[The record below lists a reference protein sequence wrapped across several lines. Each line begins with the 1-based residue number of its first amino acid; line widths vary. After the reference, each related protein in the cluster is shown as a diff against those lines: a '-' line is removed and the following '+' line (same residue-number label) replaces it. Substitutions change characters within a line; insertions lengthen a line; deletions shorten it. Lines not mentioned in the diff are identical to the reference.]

1 MADNMS
7 ANIVIKSLISGVVNN
22 ASKLSGLKN
31 CAPFVSAM
39 ISHNLLLSGAAFGGP
54 FLIANVSIN
63 LAKYDDPID
72 YLMFENSVRMRTEA
86 DIYIKTEGSV

>member
-7 ANIVIKSLISGVVNN
+7 ANIIIKSLISGVVNN
-22 ASKLSGLKN
+22 VSKLSGLTN

-63 LAKYDDPID
+63 LAKYEDPID